1 MSDTSTGNARV
12 IDNEQSGEWL
22 QARPGERFSIRIP
35 ASATN
40 GSYSV
45 TEIFSS
51 PGDST
56 PVHLH
61 EKEEEHILV
70 LDGTARV
77 LYGDKTF
84 DATTGTIVSLARGIP
99 HAWGNPTDTPIRLMI
114 TATPGGVEE
123 VLRLIATSGD
133 RLDLAG
139 AFRKI
144 CRPDNGPLRYWAV
157 KETDKGLI
165 IELAFLSRS

>member
-1 MSDTSTGNARV
+1 MSTGSTADAHA
-12 IDNEQSGEWL
+12 IDNEPSGEWL
-22 QARPGERFSIRIP
+22 QSRPGERFAIRIP

-40 GSYSV
+40 GCYSV
-45 TEIFSS
+45 TEILSS

-61 EKEEEHILV
+61 EKEDEHILV
-70 LDGTARV
+70 VEGTARV

-84 DATTGTIVSLARGIP
+84 DATAGTVVSLARGIP
-99 HAWGNPTDTPIRLMI
+99 HAWGNPSDTPLRLVI

-133 RLDLAG
+133 QLNLVALADKYAVRLIGPPLLACWS
-139 AFRKI
+139 A
-144 CRPDNGPLRYWAV
+144 NNQ
-157 KETDKGLI
+157 
-165 IELAFLSRS
+165 